1 MRIVQKYGGTSV
13 ADIARLENVA
23 LRIKRDF
30 DAGHQIAVVVSAMAG
45 VTNQLVAY
53 TKSFSNIQNSSEH
66 DTVIS
71 TGEQITTGLLALA
84 LQQLGLQSRSFMG
97 WQIPIKTSDDYT
109 NAHVLTI
116 EPAQLEAC
124 FKKNVIPVIAGF
136 QGITSQGRIATLG
149 RGGSDTTAVAIAA
162 AIKADRCD
170 IYTDVDGVYTAD
182 PRVVNKAQK
191 LNQISYSEM
200 LELAAQGAKVLHSRS
215 VETAMRH
222 LVYVR
227 VLSSFNDQPGTDIMD
242 IPAVNVARISGI
254 THTIG
259 WVMIQLETDNFNV
272 LMIRSLEK
280 TMKDAHILT
289 DSFSVNEESSIIF
302 IRFIVQKADF
312 AKTIQSL
319 EKNEYYSNY
328 KRLHIEPDFAK
339 ISIIG
344 LGFLGKS
351 GITQQFLEV
360 IKRVNI
366 SSCLTHFSTTRLSFS
381 VKEDY
386 AEDMIQ
392 IFHTAFELDQKNES
406 NITETMAARL

>member
-23 LRIKRDF
+23 LRIKRDV

-53 TKSFSNIQNSSEH
+53 TKSFSNIQNSPEH

-97 WQIPIKTSDDYT
+97 WQVPIKTSDDYT
-109 NAHVLTI
+109 NAHVLTVDS
-116 EPAQLEAC
+116 EQLEIC
-124 FKKNVIPVIAGF
+124 FKKGIIPVIAGF

-149 RGGSDTTAVAIAA
+149 RGGSDTTAVAVAA

-182 PRVVNKAQK
+182 PRVVSKAQK

-227 VLSSFNDQPGTDIMD
+227 VLSSFNDQPGTDIMN
-242 IPAVNVARISGI
+242 IPAENVARISGI

-259 WVMIQLETDNFNV
+259 WVMIQLETDNFNIS
-272 LMIRSLEK
+272 MIHSLENTIK
-280 TMKDAHILT
+280 NANILI
-289 DSFSVNEESSIIF
+289 DSFSVNEESDIIF

-319 EKNEYYSNY
+319 EKNDYYSEY

-344 LGFLGKS
+344 LGFLGKL
-351 GITQQFLEV
+351 GITQRFLEV
-360 IKRVNI
+360 IKQINI
-366 SSCLTHFSTTRLSFS
+366 SSCLTHFSPTRLSFS
-381 VKEDY
+381 VKEEH
-386 AEDMIQ
+386 AEDMMQ
-392 IFHTAFELDQKNES
+392 IFHTAFELDQKHES
-406 NITETMAARL
+406 DTTETMAARL

>member
-23 LRIKRDF
+23 LRVKRDV

-53 TKSFSNIQNSSEH
+53 TKSFSNIQNSPEH
-66 DTVIS
+66 DAVVS

-84 LQQLGLQSRSFMG
+84 LQQLGLKSRSFMG

-116 EPAQLEAC
+116 DPTQLEAC
-124 FKKNVIPVIAGF
+124 LQKGIVPVIAGF
-136 QGITSQGRIATLG
+136 QGITGQGRIATLG
-149 RGGSDTTAVAIAA
+149 RGGSDTTAVAVAA

-182 PRVVNKAQK
+182 PRVVDKAQK

-227 VLSSFNDQPGTDIMD
+227 VLSSFNDQPGTDIIN
-242 IPAVNVARISGI
+242 IPAENVTRISGI
-254 THTIG
+254 THSVG
-259 WVMIQLETDNFNV
+259 WVMIHLETDNFNIT
-272 LMIRSLEK
+272 MIRSLEK
-280 TMKDAHILT
+280 TIEDAKILT
-289 DSFSVNEESSIIF
+289 DSFSVQEEGNTTF

-312 AKTIQSL
+312 AKTIQFL
-319 EKNEYYSNY
+319 EKNDYYSEY
-328 KRLHIEPDFAK
+328 KELHIEPDFAK

-351 GITQQFLEV
+351 GLTQQFLEV
-360 IKRVNI
+360 IKQINTP
-366 SSCLTHFSTTRLSFS
+366 SCLTHFSATRLSLS
-381 VKEDY
+381 VKEKY
-386 AEDMIQ
+386 AEATIQ

-406 NITETMAARL
+406 DTTKIMAARL

>member
-13 ADIARLENVA
+13 ADIAPLENVA